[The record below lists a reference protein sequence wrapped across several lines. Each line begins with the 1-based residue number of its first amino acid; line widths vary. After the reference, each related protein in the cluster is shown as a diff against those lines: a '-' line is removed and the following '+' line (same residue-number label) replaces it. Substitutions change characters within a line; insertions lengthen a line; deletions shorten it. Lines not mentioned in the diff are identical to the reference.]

1 MNIYALLVVL
11 ILISAVVFN
20 GNQPKSLK
28 FVIVASLLM
37 FAVLGLRDATLI
49 GVDTTSS
56 YRGVFL
62 KMSMSSW
69 SEVLEAHRAKN
80 TGFYLMT
87 KAFSEF
93 ISNDYQTYI
102 TVLAA
107 FVSLCFGRLIYRY
120 SPSPLQSILY
130 HFGLLLYMF
139 QFSALKQCLAMSILM
154 LAFDPLIERKPIK
167 FILLVLLAGQ
177 FHMPALVFLPSYWLT
192 KIQPGKKYL
201 ILLGVVLVLT
211 YLFRNQLLN
220 LMNSLYG
227 DEEEAVDLSGVQFLR
242 TKALIMVIIV
252 AAAVFFRVPT
262 PEDKTYSSLF
272 VLMCLAIIFQTF
284 CGYDNT
290 FERLADYFFQFS
302 VIFLALVFD
311 RRAYR
316 KGLFNWRFA
325 QTAETVAPIL
335 FCSFGVYRFLD
346 YISSNAIFF
355 LPYRFF
361 FQS

>member
-1 MNIYALLVVL
+1 
-11 ILISAVVFN
+11 
-20 GNQPKSLK
+20 
-28 FVIVASLLM
+28 
-37 FAVLGLRDATLI
+37 
-49 GVDTTSS
+49 
-56 YRGVFL
+56 
-62 KMSMSSW
+62 
-69 SEVLEAHRAKN
+69 
-80 TGFYLMT
+80 
-87 KAFSEF
+87 
-93 ISNDYQTYI
+93 
-102 TVLAA
+102 
-107 FVSLCFGRLIYRY
+107 
-120 SPSPLQSILY
+120 
-130 HFGLLLYMF
+130 
-139 QFSALKQCLAMSILM
+139 
-154 LAFDPLIERKPIK
+154 
-167 FILLVLLAGQ
+167 
-177 FHMPALVFLPSYWLT
+177 
-192 KIQPGKKYL
+192 
-201 ILLGVVLVLT
+201 
-211 YLFRNQLLN
+211 
-220 LMNSLYG
+220 
-227 DEEEAVDLSGVQFLR
+227 
-242 TKALIMVIIV
+242 MVIIV
-252 AAAVFFRVPT
+252 AAAAFFRVPT